1 MHRPLL
7 FLAIGTAGALAPLA
21 LAGPSEDRYCY
32 AQWDDVSVIQNGVY
46 DGRFTFFRVRF
57 EPSYGGGGG
66 GRFGRGRGSD
76 KQWDHDTP
84 RAERHLMQI
93 LQEITIL
100 RPQMDCGAIYAFG
113 EPESFKYP
121 IAYVS
126 EPGFWT
132 MDEAELKG
140 IRDYVA
146 KGGFIIFDDFFEQD
160 WYNFEERWR
169 EAFPD
174 LQLQPIPRT
183 HALFDAFYDIRNVHL
198 VYQGGGG
205 SRGVEAEFYGAFE
218 DNDPTKRLVAI
229 TAYNFDLGEYM
240 EFSDEAFVPIDLSN
254 EAYKIMVNY
263 LVYAMTH

>member
-1 MHRPLL
+1 MMHRPLL
-7 FLAIGTAGALAPLA
+7 FLALGTVGALAPLVVRD
-21 LAGPSEDRYCY
+21 PSEDRYCY
-32 AQWDDVSVIQNGVY
+32 LQSDDNAMIQNGAY

-57 EPSYGGGGG
+57 EPSFGG
-66 GRFGRGRGSD
+66 GRGFGRGRVD
-76 KQWDHDTP
+76 KKWDHDTP

-93 LQEITIL
+93 LQEITML

-126 EPGFWT
+126 EPGYWT
-132 MDEAELKG
+132 MDETELKG

-146 KGGFIIFDDFFEQD
+146 KGGFIIFDDFFGQH

-174 LQLQPIPRT
+174 LQLQPLERT
-183 HALFDAFYDIRNVHL
+183 QAIFDAFYDIRNVSL
-198 VYQGGGG
+198 PYAGGGG
-205 SRGVEAEFYGAFE
+205 VQGVRIEWYGAFE
-218 DNDPTKRLVAI
+218 NNDPTKRLVAI
-229 TAYNFDLGEYM
+229 AGYNSDLGELM
-240 EFSDEAFVPIDLSN
+240 EYSDEAVVPIDLSN

-263 LVYAMTH
+263 LIYAMTH